1 MPNWAFDYLVLPL
14 GIYLARMT
22 DVSIGTVRII
32 LISRERKV
40 LAALLGFVE
49 VLLWLIVITQIMR
62 NLSNVF
68 CYIAYA
74 GGFATGTFLGMVV
87 EEKLALGHSLI
98 RIIVPE
104 KGEEIVQNLTQAGYR
119 TTTLEAQGARGPVK
133 VILSLLRRKDIPI
146 VLGILKN
153 TAPGAFYT
161 IENARKTS
169 DPELWKTS
177 GEEGESFARILWR
190 RQSRIRK

>member
-32 LISRERKV
+32 LISRERKI
-40 LAALLGFVE
+40 LAAMLGFVE

-104 KGEEIVQNLTQAGYR
+104 KGEEIVQNLSQAGYR

-177 GEEGESFARILWR
+177 GQEGESFARILWR

>member
-1 MPNWAFDYLVLPL
+1 
-14 GIYLARMT
+14 MT

-87 EEKLALGHSLI
+87 EEKLALGHSFI

-169 DPELWKTS
+169 DPELWKDS
-177 GEEGESFARILWR
+177 GQEGESFARILWR

>member
-32 LISRERKV
+32 LISRERKI
-40 LAALLGFVE
+40 LAAMLGFVE

-177 GEEGESFARILWR
+177 GQEGESFARILWR

>member
-1 MPNWAFDYLVLPL
+1 MPNWAFDYLILPL

-177 GEEGESFARILWR
+177 GQEGESFARILWR

>member
-1 MPNWAFDYLVLPL
+1 MPNWAFDYIFLPL

-62 NLSNVF
+62 NLSNVL

-87 EEKLALGHSLI
+87 EEKLALGHSFI

-119 TTTLEAQGARGPVK
+119 TTTLEAKGARGPVK

-169 DPELWKTS
+169 DPELWKDS
-177 GEEGESFARILWR
+177 GQEGESFARILWR

>member
-14 GIYLARMT
+14 GIYFARMT

-32 LISRERKV
+32 LISRERKT

-104 KGEEIVQNLTQAGYR
+104 KGEEIVQNLTQEGYR

-177 GEEGESFARILWR
+177 SQEGESLARILWR

>member
-1 MPNWAFDYLVLPL
+1 MPNWAFDYILLPL

-32 LISRERKV
+32 LISRERKI
-40 LAALLGFVE
+40 LAAMLGFVE

-62 NLSNVF
+62 NLSNVL

-104 KGEEIVQNLTQAGYR
+104 KGEEIVQNLSQAGYR

-133 VILSLLRRKDIPI
+133 VILSLLRRKDIHI

-169 DPELWKTS
+169 DPELWKDS
-177 GEEGESFARILWR
+177 GQEGESFARILWR

>member
-1 MPNWAFDYLVLPL
+1 MPNWAFDYIFLPL

-87 EEKLALGHSLI
+87 EEKLALGHSFI

-169 DPELWKTS
+169 DPELWKDS
-177 GEEGESFARILWR
+177 GQEGESFARILWR

>member
-1 MPNWAFDYLVLPL
+1 MPNWAFDYLLLPL

-32 LISRERKV
+32 LISRERKI
-40 LAALLGFVE
+40 LAAMLGFIE

-62 NLSNVF
+62 NLSNVL

-104 KGEEIVQNLTQAGYR
+104 KGEEIVQNLAQAGYR

-133 VILSLLRRKDIPI
+133 VILSLLRRKEIPI

-177 GEEGESFARILWR
+177 GQEGESFARILWR

>member
-32 LISRERKV
+32 LISRERKI
-40 LAALLGFVE
+40 LAAMLGFVE

-104 KGEEIVQNLTQAGYR
+104 KGEEIVQNLAQAGYR
-119 TTTLEAQGARGPVK
+119 STTLEAQGARGPVK

-146 VLGILKN
+146 VLGILKD

-177 GEEGESFARILWR
+177 GQEGESFARILWR

>member
-32 LISRERKV
+32 LISRERKI
-40 LAALLGFVE
+40 LAAMLGFVE

-104 KGEEIVQNLTQAGYR
+104 KGDEIVQNLTQAGYR

-146 VLGILKN
+146 VLGILKG

-177 GEEGESFARILWR
+177 GQEGESFARILWR

>member
-1 MPNWAFDYLVLPL
+1 MPNWAFDYILLPL

-32 LISRERKV
+32 LISRERKI
-40 LAALLGFVE
+40 LAAMLGFVE

-104 KGEEIVQNLTQAGYR
+104 KGEEIVQNLAQAGYR

-133 VILSLLRRKDIPI
+133 VILSLLRRKDISI

-177 GEEGESFARILWR
+177 GQEGESFARILWR

>member
-1 MPNWAFDYLVLPL
+1 MPDWAFDYILLPL
-14 GIYLARMT
+14 GIYCARMT

-32 LISRERKV
+32 LISRERKIF
-40 LAALLGFVE
+40 AAMLGFVE

-62 NLSNVF
+62 NLSNVL

-87 EEKLALGHSLI
+87 EEKLAIGHSLI

-119 TTTLEAQGARGPVK
+119 TTSLEAQGARGPVK
-133 VILSLLRRKDIPI
+133 VILSFLRRKDIPI
-146 VLGILKN
+146 VLAILKK

-169 DPELWKTS
+169 DPELWKTE
-177 GEEGESFARILWR
+177 GQEGESFARILWR
-190 RQSRIRK
+190 RQSRVRK

>member
-32 LISRERKV
+32 LISRERKI
-40 LAALLGFVE
+40 LAAMLGFVE

-62 NLSNVF
+62 NLSNVL

-104 KGEEIVQNLTQAGYR
+104 KGEEIVQNLSQAGYR

-133 VILSLLRRKDIPI
+133 VILSLLRRKDIPV
-146 VLGILKN
+146 VLKILKN

-169 DPELWKTS
+169 DPELWKDS
-177 GEEGESFARILWR
+177 GQEGESFARILWR

>member
-1 MPNWAFDYLVLPL
+1 MPNWAFDYILLPL

-32 LISRERKV
+32 LISRERKI
-40 LAALLGFVE
+40 LAAMLGFVE

-177 GEEGESFARILWR
+177 GQEGESFARILWR

>member
-1 MPNWAFDYLVLPL
+1 MPNWAFDYILLPL

-32 LISRERKV
+32 LISRERKI
-40 LAALLGFVE
+40 LAAMLGFVE

-62 NLSNVF
+62 NLSNVL

-104 KGEEIVQNLTQAGYR
+104 KGEEIVQNLSQAGYR

-169 DPELWKTS
+169 DPELWKDS
-177 GEEGESFARILWR
+177 GQEGESFARILWR

>member
-1 MPNWAFDYLVLPL
+1 MPNWAFDYLLLPL

-32 LISRERKV
+32 LISRERKI
-40 LAALLGFVE
+40 LAAMLGFIE

-62 NLSNVF
+62 NLSNVL

-104 KGEEIVQNLTQAGYR
+104 KGEEIVQNLAQAGYR

-133 VILSLLRRKDIPI
+133 VILSLLRRKEIPV

-177 GEEGESFARILWR
+177 GQEGESFARILWR

>member
-1 MPNWAFDYLVLPL
+1 MPSWAFDYLVLPL

-22 DVSIGTVRII
+22 DVSIGTLRII
-32 LISRERKV
+32 LISRERKMI
-40 LAALLGFVE
+40 AAMLGFFE

-62 NLSNVF
+62 NLSNAL

-74 GGFATGTFLGMVV
+74 GGFATGTFLGMFI
-87 EEKLALGHSLI
+87 EEKLAIGHSLI

-104 KGEEIVQNLTQAGYR
+104 KGEEISENLIQAGYR
-119 TTTLEAQGARGPVK
+119 TTSLEAQGARGPVK
-133 VILSLLRRKDIPI
+133 VILSVLRRRDIPI
-146 VLGILKN
+146 VLGILKQ

-169 DPELWKTS
+169 DPELWKG
-177 GEEGESFARILWR
+177 GEGEAESFARILWR